1 MVFKNWWGVGVVER
15 WGRWRATRSVKGR
28 VDGGICF
35 RRIMQEV
42 GTAGLRGV
50 RGASS
55 LCFSSLIYTLH
66 TCLEIS

>member
-1 MVFKNWWGVGVVER
+1 MER
-15 WGRWRATRSVKGR
+15 WGRWGAGRSVKGR
-28 VDGGICF
+28 RDGGICF
-35 RRIMQEV
+35 RPMMWEV

-55 LCFSSLIYTLH
+55 LCFSSLMYTLH